1 MSLSKK
7 NGKTRG
13 ITGNVSFV
21 VTLKFPK
28 LHVLNL
34 NRVSHL
40 ATLTKREGF
49 FYLIGGDDGKSLAP
63 WINVRCRWVV
73 GRKDGAGPMS
83 ARNYLMILNYLGPA
97 GIQCYNFLMGQ
108 EPNIGLKKYV
118 FGVVYVALGPITS

>member
-1 MSLSKK
+1 M
-7 NGKTRG
+7 
-13 ITGNVSFV
+13 SFV

-83 ARNYLMILNYLGPA
+83 ARNYIMILNYLGPA
-97 GIQCYNFLMGQ
+97 GIQCYHSLWRQ
-108 EPNIGLKKYV
+108 EPNKMFQKNMFLV
-118 FGVVYVALGPITS
+118 LFTWLLGPSPVNSLRFFPAKTLLEI